1 MTLKTWAVVD
11 KKTGLVTRM
20 FEERAQ
26 ANYYVTDCY
35 GPEWNKVFIMETCE
49 PLINVEFDEVEIG
62 EKFVHIDGHTYI
74 KISQDDAA
82 LCWDD
87 YILEGEDT
95 PKIYK
100 E

>member
-1 MTLKTWAVVD
+1 MTNE
-11 KKTGLVTRM
+11 
-20 FEERAQ
+20 FEE
-26 ANYYVTDCY
+26 VD
-35 GPEWNKVFIMETCE
+35 
-49 PLINVEFDEVEIG
+49 IG

-87 YILEGEDT
+87 YILEGEDA